1 MEAKTNKIPL
11 LKKIDFKQKKYIMPL
26 IAFPFLIWAV
36 YNVGDFLSQNEVE
49 PEKQEINTS
58 LGDTDAEILSKNDSY
73 DMFFENKDT
82 RTMLDEFGED
92 DEKRLLYAENLT
104 EKQKRYIDSLEYV
117 RSQKLNTDA
126 EDFYNQKMFD
136 YETASRQQR
145 ERERELKAQ
154 DDRDYERSMELIRML
169 NREASGNYGG
179 NSNSS
184 PSASE
189 NYYAQEEKPEDPVS
203 TLRRQMIMLDSLEKS
218 KDPEYIAMIQA
229 EERMKKNKER
239 MEAFLNSTLKVE
251 KASLNSQFNTISKV
265 KENNFIR
272 AVIDENVK
280 GYSGSRIRFRLL
292 EDIFVGKNH
301 RIPKGTI
308 LYGQISGFNMQR
320 VKLNIVSVL
329 HNGEILPINL
339 TIYDNDGMEGLYV
352 PASAF
357 REMVNEF
364 GSNSMQGQ
372 NMNNSGDGFF
382 TSMWTKL
389 FQSTSTT
396 IANLIRKNKVK
407 LKYNS
412 YVYLINEQEL
422 QQRNNQ

>member
-301 RIPKGTI
+301 RIPKGTL

-339 TIYDNDGMEGLYV
+339 TIYDNDGME
-352 PASAF
+352 A
-357 REMVNEF
+357 
-364 GSNSMQGQ
+364 
-372 NMNNSGDGFF
+372 
-382 TSMWTKL
+382 
-389 FQSTSTT
+389 
-396 IANLIRKNKVK
+396 LISV
-407 LKYNS
+407 
-412 YVYLINEQEL
+412 EL
-422 QQRNNQ
+422 EKKSIFM

>member
-1 MEAKTNKIPL
+1 MEAKINKIPL

-26 IAFPFLIWAV
+26 IAFPFIIWIT
-36 YNVGDFLSQNEVE
+36 YTIGDFISNEKQE
-49 PEKQEINTS
+49 PERQEINTS
-58 LGDTDAEILSKNDSY
+58 LGETNSEILSKNEAY
-73 DMFFENKDT
+73 DEFFTKGDT
-82 RTMLDEFGED
+82 RSMLDGITEE
-92 DEKRLLYAENLT
+92 EEERLLYANNLT

-117 RSQKLNTDA
+117 RGINQNTDA
-126 EDFYNQKMFD
+126 QEYFNQKYYD
-136 YETASRQQR
+136 VEKVSQAQRQRQ
-145 ERERELKAQ
+145 EELKAQ

-301 RIPKGTI
+301 RIPKGTL

-372 NMNNSGDGFF
+372 NMNSSGEGFF